1 MHMRRVF
8 EISLHNTGCC
18 PPSRLAFGV
27 EDNLFSKLKSSQK
40 TIFGS
45 REIVYFCRGGGAGS
59 LTMSETDRARK
70 SSIISALVH
79 QMKSGEISKSDLFE
93 QLSRLQRGAKV
104 EEPDATAAQTDEGGG
119 VLGAAA
125 AAAEGGDGGD
135 GGDQEAGP
143 GDGRGNNDVAED
155 EEDRCVVAKVM
166 GGAQGGAGGSLR
178 ERL

>member
-1 MHMRRVF
+1 
-8 EISLHNTGCC
+8 
-18 PPSRLAFGV
+18 
-27 EDNLFSKLKSSQK
+27 
-40 TIFGS
+40 
-45 REIVYFCRGGGAGS
+45 
-59 LTMSETDRARK
+59 MSETDRARK

-104 EEPDATAAQTDEGGG
+104 EEPDATAAQTEEGGG

-143 GDGRGNNDVAED
+143 GDGRGNNVAED
-155 EEDRCVVAKVM
+155 EEDRCVVARLWV
-166 GGAQGGAGGSLR
+166 GRLRGGSLR
-178 ERL
+178 ERLLTQVTPASKADTD